1 MGHIPSV
8 YHFFKDWDC
17 YEGRVF
23 DTWELDVIFGDRI
36 GLDTFREIGEV
47 NQTKEK
53 LFNDQISFK
62 FLSLEIEA
70 SGAFPQIQTSA
81 QPQYSLYEEKW
92 KLRVD
97 NDTELKTM
105 CKELSV
111 QRDVAYNPAEAF
123 DKLFP
128 GQMYVDQNALH
139 RALSSM
145 EIRTT
150 PNLSQR
156 FMDFVRTRQLR
167 DSVVD
172 KVMLVNVWKFL
183 LSRYNVEAAKQL
195 RMGPI
200 PLEETNEP
208 KTTKQAK
215 KADPLANLLSVNPK
229 SNAIAS
235 PSNRST
241 ITTNKNSLSLQKKGG
256 LGGLLKK

>member
-1 MGHIPSV
+1 
-8 YHFFKDWDC
+8 
-17 YEGRVF
+17 
-23 DTWELDVIFGDRI
+23 
-36 GLDTFREIGEV
+36 
-47 NQTKEK
+47 
-53 LFNDQISFK
+53 
-62 FLSLEIEA
+62 
-70 SGAFPQIQTSA
+70 
-81 QPQYSLYEEKW
+81 
-92 KLRVD
+92 
-97 NDTELKTM
+97 
-105 CKELSV
+105 
-111 QRDVAYNPAEAF
+111 
-123 DKLFP
+123 
-128 GQMYVDQNALH
+128 
-139 RALSSM
+139 
-145 EIRTT
+145 
-150 PNLSQR
+150 
-156 FMDFVRTRQLR
+156 MDFVRTRQLR

-208 KTTKQAK
+208 KTTKQTK